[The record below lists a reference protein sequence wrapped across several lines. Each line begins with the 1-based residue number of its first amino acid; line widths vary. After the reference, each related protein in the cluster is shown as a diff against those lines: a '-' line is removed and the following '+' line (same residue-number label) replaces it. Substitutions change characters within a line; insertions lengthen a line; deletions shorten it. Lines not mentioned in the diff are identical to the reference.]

1 MFIDSHAHLYLPQF
15 EDDIDEVIQR
25 AIDSNVQKIF
35 LPNIDSSTTEA
46 MYDLAKK
53 YPDVC
58 YPMMG
63 LHPCSVK
70 ENYKEELAH
79 IKEIK
84 ESREIYGV
92 GELGI
97 DLYWDKTFEKEQV
110 EAFKIQIEWAIEWK
124 LPIIIH
130 SREALHLTIDIVE
143 QMQHPDLTGVFHCF
157 AGTVEQ
163 AERIRAVGFYMG
175 VGGVSTFKNG
185 GMDKTLPDID
195 LDGIILE
202 TDSPY
207 LPPVPYRGKRNESS
221 YIPIVAERIALL
233 KDIALDE
240 VMKKTTANSQQLFGL
255 ATSETS
261 I

>member
-35 LPNIDSSTTEA
+35 LPNIDSTTTDA
-46 MYDLAKK
+46 MFKLSEK

-70 ENYKEELAH
+70 ENYKEELTH

-84 ESREIYGV
+84 EQRNIYGV

-97 DLYWDKTFEKEQV
+97 DLYWDKSFKEEQIA
-110 EAFKIQIEWAIEWK
+110 AFQTQIEWAIEWK

-130 SREALHLTIDIVE
+130 SREALPLTIEIVE
-143 QMQHPDLTGVFHCF
+143 NMKHQDLTGVFHCF

-175 VGGVSTFKNG
+175 IGGVSTFKNG
-185 GMDKTLPDID
+185 GMDKTLPDMD
-195 LDGIILE
+195 LEGLILE

-221 YIPIVAERIALL
+221 YIPIVAERIAIL
-233 KDIALDE
+233 KDIALEE
-240 VMKKTTANSQQLFGL
+240 VMKKTTYNSQQLFGL
-255 ATSETS
+255 ASSET
-261 I
+261 

>member
-15 EDDIDEVIQR
+15 EEDIDEVIQR

-46 MYDLAKK
+46 MYALSDK
-53 YPDVC
+53 YPEVC

-84 ESREIYGV
+84 ETRKIYGV
-92 GELGI
+92 GELGV
-97 DLYWDKTFEKEQV
+97 DLYWDKTFEKEQII
-110 EAFKIQIEWAIEWK
+110 AFQTQIEWAIEWK

-130 SREALHLTIDIVE
+130 SRDALHLTIDIVE
-143 QMQHPDLTGVFHCF
+143 NMKHPDLTGVFHCF
-157 AGTVEQ
+157 AGTLEQ
-163 AERIRAVGFYMG
+163 AERIRAVGFYLG
-175 VGGVSTFKNG
+175 VGGVATFKNG
-185 GMDKTLPDID
+185 GMDKTLPDMD
-195 LDGIILE
+195 LNGIILE

-207 LPPVPYRGKRNESS
+207 LTPAPHRGKRNESA
-221 YIPIVAERIALL
+221 YIPLVAERIALL
-233 KDIALDE
+233 KDMALAD
-240 VMKKTTANSQQLFGL
+240 VMNQTTINSQQLFGL
-255 ATSETS
+255 ATSET
-261 I
+261 

>member
-15 EDDIDEVIQR
+15 HDDIDEVIQR

-35 LPNIDSSTTEA
+35 LPNIDSSTTES
-46 MYDLAKK
+46 MFRLSEK

-84 ESREIYGV
+84 EQRKIYGV

-97 DLYWDKTFEKEQV
+97 DLYWDKSFKKEQII
-110 EAFKIQIEWAIEWK
+110 AFETQIEWAIEWK

-130 SREALHLTIDIVE
+130 SREALPLTIEIVE
-143 QMQHPDLTGVFHCF
+143 NMQHEDLRGVFHCF
-157 AGTVEQ
+157 AGTLEQ

-175 VGGVSTFKNG
+175 VGGVATFKNG
-185 GMDKTLPDID
+185 GMDKTLPDMD

-207 LPPVPYRGKRNESS
+207 LPPVPYRGKRNESA
-221 YIPIVAERIALL
+221 YIPFVAERIALL
-233 KDIALDE
+233 KDIALEE
-240 VMKKTTANSQQLFGL
+240 VMKKTTVNSQQLFGL
-255 ATSETS
+255 ASSET
-261 I
+261 

>member
-25 AIDSNVQKIF
+25 AIESNVQKIF

-46 MYDLAKK
+46 MFNLAEK
-53 YPDVC
+53 YPEVC

-70 ENYKEELAH
+70 ENYKDELAH

-84 ESREIYGV
+84 EYRKIYGV

-97 DLYWDKTFEKEQV
+97 DLYWDKTFKEEQIT
-110 EAFKIQIEWAIEWK
+110 AFQTQIEWAIEWK

-130 SREALHLTIDIVE
+130 SREALPLTIEIVE
-143 QMQHPDLTGVFHCF
+143 NMNHPDLTGVFHCF
-157 AGTVEQ
+157 AGTLEQ
-163 AERIRAVGFYMG
+163 AERIQAVGFYMG
-175 VGGVSTFKNG
+175 IGGVSTFKNG
-185 GMDKTLPDID
+185 GMDKTLPEMD
-195 LDGIILE
+195 LDGLILE

-207 LPPVPYRGKRNESS
+207 LPPVPYRGKRNESA

-233 KDIALDE
+233 KDIALEE
-240 VMKKTTANSQQLFGL
+240 VMKKTTYNSQQLFGL
-255 ATSETS
+255 ATSE

>member
-25 AIDSNVQKIF
+25 AIESNVQKIF

-46 MYDLAKK
+46 MFKLSEK

-70 ENYKEELAH
+70 ENYKDELAH
-79 IKEIK
+79 IKEVK
-84 ESREIYGV
+84 ENRKIYGV

-97 DLYWDKTFEKEQV
+97 DLYWDKTFKEEQIK
-110 EAFKIQIEWAIEWK
+110 AFQIQIEWAIEWK

-130 SREALHLTIDIVE
+130 SREALSLTIEIVE
-143 QMQHPDLTGVFHCF
+143 NMQHPDLTGVFHCF

-163 AERIRAVGFYMG
+163 AERIQAVGFYMG
-175 VGGVSTFKNG
+175 IGGVSTFKNG
-185 GMDKTLPDID
+185 GMDKTLPDMD
-195 LDGIILE
+195 LDGLILE

-207 LPPVPYRGKRNESS
+207 LPPVPHRGKRNESS
-221 YIPIVAERIALL
+221 YIPIVAERIAIL

-240 VMKKTTANSQQLFGL
+240 VMRKTTYNSQRLFGL
-255 ATSETS
+255 VSSET
-261 I
+261 

>member
-15 EDDIDEVIQR
+15 DDDIDEVIQR
-25 AIDSNVQKIF
+25 AIESNVQKIF

-46 MYDLAKK
+46 MFALVEK
-53 YPDVC
+53 YPNVC

-70 ENYKEELAH
+70 ENYEEELAH

-84 ESREIYGV
+84 ESRKIYGV

-97 DLYWDKTFEKEQV
+97 DLYWDKSFKEQQIL
-110 EAFKIQIEWAIEWK
+110 AFQTQIEWAIEWK

-130 SREALHLTIDIVE
+130 SREALSLTIEIVE
-143 QMQHPDLTGVFHCF
+143 NLQHPDLTGVFHCF
-157 AGTVEQ
+157 AGTLEQ
-163 AERIRAVGFYMG
+163 AERIRALGFYMG
-175 VGGVSTFKNG
+175 IGGVSTFKNG
-185 GMDKTLPDID
+185 GMDKTLPDMD
-195 LDGIILE
+195 LDGLILE

-233 KDIALDE
+233 KDIALEE
-240 VMKKTTANSQQLFGL
+240 VMKKTTYNSQQLFGL
-255 ATSETS
+255 ASSET
-261 I
+261 